1 MNLKKLYRIKEV
13 FVMRHFFI
21 SCILIM
27 LLLSGCA
34 ALRSAK
40 HSADEYAEGERLF
53 KSHQYA
59 EAHSH
64 ALNAYN
70 EEPNVIKYQS
80 LLGWTYLK
88 QGNPTEAKRL
98 FSDLYD
104 QDHNSLPALL
114 GLAWVE
120 YSSGQ
125 LGQAEDWFQKELTR
139 AKEYADDPRFRSPL
153 YFAAPDRDYIISCL
167 SDANYGLGLVA
178 LAKQDYSNAQFYL
191 SNALKYQ
198 NNFIGH
204 DPIRAALN
212 DSQGKNRRPEF
223 AQDLKQGK
231 PSKASLEK
239 LIKLDPYSA
248 DTPQVAKLIAQ
259 NPEWNPLQK
268 EFAQAYFQIGDFK
281 RAQEKLQ
288 AYLKHASKDDE
299 ARIMDAWCDLYL
311 SRLPLALSKFNA
323 LTRRKKPDTQAV
335 LGRGV
340 TKFYLGQYDEAE
352 ADFKKVLTREP
363 DNVRAKVAQGAVA
376 FMRGDLPKAIQI
388 YTTNLPYM
396 PEKEPFFSW
405 SSHALNNLGWSYVR
419 TGKYQEALQTFER
432 LKNHHTRP
440 IYPEAYDGLGWTYLY
455 MGKNDEAQQAFQ
467 QSLKLAP
474 DDVLAKNGLTKLA
487 AVQK

>member
-1 MNLKKLYRIKEV
+1 MLHFRI
-13 FVMRHFFI
+13 I
-21 SCILIM
+21 SAF
-27 LLLSGCA
+27 LLLSLSGCA
-34 ALRSAK
+34 VL
-40 HSADEYAEGERLF
+40 HSDQEYAEGERLF
-53 KSHQYA
+53 KSGQYT

-70 EEPNVIKYQS
+70 EAPNVFKYQS

-88 QGNPTEAKRL
+88 QGNLTEARRL
-98 FSDLYD
+98 FSDLYAHD
-104 QDHNSLPALL
+104 QNSLPAFL

-120 YSSGQ
+120 YSSGN
-125 LGQAEDWFQKELTR
+125 LDQAEGWFQKELTC
-139 AKEYADDPRFRSPL
+139 AKEHADDPQS
-153 YFAAPDRDYIISCL
+153 FAYYPPPDRDYIISCL

-178 LAKQDYSNAQFYL
+178 LAKKDYPKAQSYL
-191 SNALKYQ
+191 SNALKYP
-198 NNFIGH
+198 NGFIGH
-204 DPIRAALN
+204 GPIRAALG

-231 PSKASLEK
+231 PSKAWLEK
-239 LIKLDPYSA
+239 SIKADPYSA

-259 NPEWNPLQK
+259 NQEWIPLQK
-268 EFAQAYFQIGDFK
+268 EFARAYFQMGDFK

-288 AYLKHASKDDE
+288 AYLKHAGKDDE

-311 SRLPLALSKFNA
+311 SRLPLALSKFNS
-323 LTRRKKPDTQAV
+323 LTLRKKPDTQAV

-340 TKFYLGQYDEAE
+340 TKFYLGQLDEAE

-363 DNVRAKVAQGAVA
+363 GNVRARVARGAVA
-376 FMRGDLPKAIQI
+376 YMRGDLPKAIQI

-396 PEKEPFFSW
+396 PEKESFFSW

-419 TGKYQEALQTFER
+419 TGKYQEALQIFQR

-440 IYPEAYDGLGWTYLY
+440 IYPEPFDGLGWTYLY
-455 MGKNDEAQQAFQ
+455 MGKNEEAQQAFQ

-474 DDVLAKNGLTKLA
+474 GDVVAKNGLAKIA
-487 AVQK
+487 AAQR

>member
-1 MNLKKLYRIKEV
+1 
-13 FVMRHFFI
+13 MRLFFI
-21 SCILIM
+21 SCTFVT

-34 ALRSAK
+34 SLQSVV
-40 HSADEYAEGERLF
+40 HSNQEYVEGERLF

-64 ALNAYN
+64 ALKAYN
-70 EEPNVIKYQS
+70 EAPDNPLYQS

-88 QGNPTEAKRL
+88 QGNLNEARRL
-98 FSDLYD
+98 FTDMYNHD
-104 QDHNSLPALL
+104 QNSLPAFL

-125 LGQAEDWFQKELTR
+125 LGQAEVWFQKELTC
-139 AKEYADDPRFRSPL
+139 AHEYANDPQSFVYYSP
-153 YFAAPDRDYIISCL
+153 PDKDFIISCL

-178 LAKQDYSNAQFYL
+178 LAKQDYPKAQSYL
-191 SNALKYQ
+191 SNALKYP
-198 NNFIGH
+198 NGFIGH
-204 DPIRAALN
+204 GPIRAALG
-212 DSQGKNRRPEF
+212 DSQGKKPEY
-223 AQDLKQGK
+223 AADLKQGK
-231 PSKASLEK
+231 PSKVGLEK
-239 LIKLDPYSA
+239 LIKADPYSA
-248 DTPQVAKLIAQ
+248 DTPQVSQLIAQ
-259 NPEWNPLQK
+259 NQEWNPLQK
-268 EFAQAYFQIGDFK
+268 EFAKAYFQMGDFK

-288 AYLKHASKDDE
+288 AYLKHAGKDDE
-299 ARIMDAWCDLYL
+299 ARIMDAWCDMYL
-311 SRLPLALSKFNA
+311 SRLPSALSKFNA

-335 LGRGV
+335 LGSGV

-363 DNVRAKVAQGAVA
+363 GNVRARVARGAVA
-376 FMRGDLPKAIQI
+376 FMRGDLPQAIKI
-388 YTTNLPYM
+388 YNANLPYL
-396 PEKEPFFSW
+396 PKKDTFFSW

-419 TGKYQEALQTFER
+419 TGKYQEALQTFQR

-474 DDVLAKNGLTKLA
+474 GDVVAKNGLTKLA
-487 AVQK
+487 AAQR